1 MALGGAWANASF
13 NRKRDDRLRREE
25 QRGVAT
31 ALRAELAGCR
41 WALLTNAQQL
51 KDPQAGTFLMPEP
64 EMVSQPDA
72 PVPDDVAA
80 ALGLPVGS
88 SYP

>member
-1 MALGGAWANASF
+1 M
-13 NRKRDDRLRREE
+13 RRTPQEKE
-25 QRGVAT
+25 DIV
-31 ALRAELAGCR
+31 EHLA
-41 WALLTNAQQL
+41 
-51 KDPQAGTFLMPEP
+51 
-64 EMVSQPDA
+64 QPDA